1 MPPCVFRPKTDSDP
15 MTRPQK
21 NTLLGCGIAAALLS
35 IPLPWMTI
43 SQPQGSFFN
52 GDGSPMT
59 AGDPLFEAMSEM
71 TPSMTVDVTG
81 LSGYVTLLFK
91 VPLWLVALTAAAA
104 CGVPLLAN
112 TAAFAV
118 PRWLPWAFAVP
129 AGVWVGASLLLGL
142 TSGRTIP
149 GVGVLLAAAAVA
161 SAVVNLLLPTADSGG
176 NATPPAR
183 ADLAING

>member
-1 MPPCVFRPKTDSDP
+1 

-43 SQPQGSFFN
+43 SQPRGSFFN
-52 GDGSPMT
+52 GDGSPVT
-59 AGDPLFEAMSEM
+59 DGDPLFEAMSEM
-71 TPSMTVDVTG
+71 APSMTIDVTG
-81 LSGYVTLLFK
+81 ISGHVTLLFK

-118 PRWLPWAFAVP
+118 PRWLPWTFTIA
-129 AGVWVGASLLLGL
+129 AGVWVGTSLGLCL
-142 TSGRTIP
+142 TSGRATP
-149 GVGVLLAAAAVA
+149 GVGLLLAVAAVAAAAVD
-161 SAVVNLLLPTADSGG
+161 LLLPTAAAAGPP
-176 NATPPAR
+176 NAMPGR
-183 ADLAING
+183 